1 MGTRGIR
8 WNQKDG
14 RPEILDDSSG
24 QVGNEPVESNMAA
37 ASKGGG
43 ENMAAMWDETM
54 VVSDRI
60 LRMREI
66 RRRVELVQNSLKSAA
81 TTAKKPVAEAQ
92 EQGPPG
98 EEQGAP
104 SLWRGSEHGPMCR
117 REEVHEEHVA
127 QKLMPKKSGSAIL
140 ERLNSLQREMA
151 ALRTSTQATRT
162 LLQLRMDMDGVQQG
176 EGEGSSCC
184 S

>member
-1 MGTRGIR
+1 
-8 WNQKDG
+8 
-14 RPEILDDSSG
+14 
-24 QVGNEPVESNMAA
+24 
-37 ASKGGG
+37 
-43 ENMAAMWDETM
+43 MAAMWDETM
-54 VVSDRI
+54 GVSDKI

-81 TTAKKPVAEAQ
+81 TTAKEPAVAEAH
-92 EQGPPG
+92 EQGPLR

-104 SLWRGSEHGPMCR
+104 SLWRGSEHGLMCG
-117 REEVHEEHVA
+117 REEVHQEHVA
-127 QKLMPKKSGSAIL
+127 QKLMPKKSGSAVL
-140 ERLNSLQREMA
+140 ERLNSLQREMV